1 MIRAIFACA
10 LGAAF
15 GINVPAHQYGQVILD
30 AGTHKAGVPA
40 VAFDHWRHR
49 ARFTCRLCHVDVG
62 FAMERGA
69 THISASTNRDGFHCG
84 ACHNGKTEFEGKA
97 IFAACSG
104 SPTLEESCRR
114 CHGGGSDKSR
124 EEHAALQLPRG
135 SFGEVDWE
143 QAEAQ
148 GKVRPLDV
156 LAGVSIP
163 RRALK
168 MDRDVRIESHGAWM
182 TDVKFSHKKHA
193 IWNGC
198 EVCHPEIFPS
208 TKAGP
213 VKFTM
218 FQIAE
223 GLACGACHGKV
234 AFPLAYCDRCH
245 TRPVQFP

>member
-1 MIRAIFACA
+1 MNPAIFACV

-15 GINVPAHQYGQVILD
+15 GINGPPHQYGQVVLD
-30 AGTHKAGVPA
+30 FGTRKAGVAA

-69 THISASTNRDGFHCG
+69 THISAATNRDGFHCG

-104 SPTLEESCRR
+104 APTLEASCRR
-114 CHGGGSDKSR
+114 CHGGGVEKSR
-124 EEHAALQLPRG
+124 DEHAALPLPRG

-148 GKVRPLDV
+148 GKVRPLDA
-156 LAGVSIP
+156 LPGVSIP

-168 MDRDVRIESHGAWM
+168 MDKDVHLEARAGWM

-223 GLACGACHGKV
+223 GQACGACHGKV

-245 TRPVQFP
+245 TKPVQFP